1 MKKKLFKLEVAG
13 FVFVGIIGTLSHFLF
28 EILGGNAIVGL
39 FCAVNESVWEHLKML
54 FFPYLLWSITEY
66 FLLSRPYNFFN
77 AKIKGVFSG
86 LLITTAFYYTYSG
99 ITGTSSLF
107 MDILSFILGI
117 FAAFSVSYMLLKN
130 NKKKSSF
137 IENISI
143 LLFAATAVIFFIFTF
158 SPPIIPLFEDPK
170 SLTYGL

>member
-1 MKKKLFKLEVAG
+1 MNKKLFKLEIAG
-13 FVFVGIIGTLSHFLF
+13 FIFVGITGTLSHFLF
-28 EILGGNAIVGL
+28 EILDSNTIVGL

-54 FFPYLLWSITEY
+54 FFPYLFWSILEY
-66 FLLSRPYNFFN
+66 FLLKKPNNFFSS
-77 AKIKGVFSG
+77 KIKGIFSG
-86 LLITTAFYYTYSG
+86 MLITIAFYYTYSG
-99 ITGTSSLF
+99 ISGASSLF

-117 FAAFSVSYMLLKN
+117 FAAFTVSYMLLKN
-130 NKKKSSF
+130 NKEKSNF

-143 LLFAATAVIFFIFTF
+143 LLFAATAVIFFIFTY